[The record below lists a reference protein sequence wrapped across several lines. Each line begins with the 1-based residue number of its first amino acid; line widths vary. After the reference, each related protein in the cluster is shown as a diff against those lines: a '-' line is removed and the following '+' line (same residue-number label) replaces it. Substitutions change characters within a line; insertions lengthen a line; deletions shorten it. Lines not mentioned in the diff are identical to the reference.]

1 MVRVNILTVA
11 ASRRSQPYVALIGD
25 MVQSRAL
32 PAAARAKAQQDFSRL
47 VALLNRR
54 FANDIAS
61 KFVVTIG
68 DEFQGL
74 LWNAEVI
81 PDIVWLIDSTYGARA
96 VRIGIGYGVLHTPLQ
111 KIALNIDGP
120 VLHEA
125 RTAILVAH
133 SKRLLGGVFSG
144 FGEYDDVLLGFA
156 QALRYLRANLTKRQ
170 LEAVSLLREGK
181 TQAAA
186 AKKIGVTK
194 QSVSERVVAGGWEP
208 YRLGEIGWRKALALA
223 TARVGGEG

>member
-1 MVRVNILTVA
+1 MA
-11 ASRRSQPYVALIGD
+11 ASRPSRQYVALIGD

-54 FANDIAS
+54 FADDIAS

-74 LWNAEVI
+74 LSNAEAI
-81 PDIVWLIDSTYGARA
+81 PDIVWLIDSTYGARSI
-96 VRIGIGYGVLHTPLQ
+96 RIGIGYGVLHTPLQ

-120 VLHEA
+120 ALHEA
-125 RTAILVAH
+125 RAAILLAH
-133 SKRLLGGVFSG
+133 GRRMLGGVFSG

-156 QALRYLRANLTKRQ
+156 QALRHVRSNLTKRQ
-170 LEAVSLLREGK
+170 LEAVGLLREGR
-181 TQAAA
+181 TQMAA
-186 AKKIGVTK
+186 AKKLGVTK
-194 QSVSERVVAGGWEP
+194 QSISERVVTAGWEP

-223 TARVGGEG
+223 TGTENRGGG